1 MSEMTPAMGHN
12 NPPDPIDEALAPYS
26 EYIAEA
32 ENWLD
37 GAPVETEDQMRAVDE
52 LAKTIKQ
59 ARKDVD
65 AARKAATDPLHKAWK
80 AEVARWKPTED
91 DLARLVKGLA
101 ACVEP
106 LKKRIA
112 AEKEAAKRAAW
123 EEAQRVKREAEEAA
137 RAAEAKASDID
148 AAREAAEA
156 KAKAIQAE
164 KDAQAATKD
173 RQTGLRTVH
182 KYEITDHRDA
192 LHWIARNDRDAITAF
207 VEGYVDRNH
216 RKAPIAGVLT
226 WQDKVAF

>member
-1 MSEMTPAMGHN
+1 MTAPAPIGHN
-12 NPPDPIDEALAPYS
+12 GPPDPIDTALAPYAD
-26 EYIAEA
+26 YIDEA
-32 ENWLD
+32 QNWLD
-37 GAPVETEDQMRAVDE
+37 GEPVQDEAQMRAVDE
-52 LAKTIKQ
+52 LAKTLKE

-65 AARKAATDPLHKAWK
+65 AARKAVTDPLHKAWK

-137 RAAEAKASDID
+137 RAAEASNIEAVREAD
-148 AAREAAEA
+148 AA
-156 KAKAIQAE
+156 KARALEAE
-164 KDAQAATKD
+164 KAAQAASRD

-182 KYEITDHRDA
+182 RYEITDHRDA
-192 LHWIARNDRDAITAF
+192 LHWIARNDREAITDF
-207 VEGYVDRNH
+207 VEEYVRRHH
-216 RKAPIAGVLT
+216 RAQPIAGVRT
-226 WQDKVAF
+226 WQDKEAF